1 MKGVTLSLDKAVY
14 SAEALELAS
23 LVFADRT
30 EISSL
35 ESAKGWKVTLRPLSK
50 DIDSDVLA
58 GDFVNE
64 LLNQECR
71 FLVSGI
77 NKTVASLQTAQA
89 LFAARGGENP
99 PAPPAEDAAF
109 RKETKALMDAAR
121 KER

>member
-23 LVFADRT
+23 FVFADRAEVT
-30 EISSL
+30 AAG
-35 ESAKGWKVTLRPLSK
+35 SAKGWKVTLKPLGK
-50 DIDSDVLA
+50 VVDAEAVA

-64 LLNQECR
+64 LLNAECR
-71 FLVSGI
+71 FLVSGV
-77 NKTVASLQTAQA
+77 NKTLAALQTTQA
-89 LFAARGGENP
+89 LFAARGGEDP
-99 PAPPAEDAAF
+99 LAAPAEDAVF